1 MTGKGIDDM
10 KLRYYLRG
18 VGTGI
23 LVAVLLMGVAF
34 SGQKSSMTDEQIK
47 TRAAE
52 LGMVEESLLSEV
64 AEDIQKEQ
72 ETEPTVSEEMQ
83 APENEQDRTEEPEE
97 EQTETKESEIE
108 QAEAEESETVE
119 TDVEESIEDQT
130 VQQADTIKEPV
141 MIEVVGGESSVS
153 ISKKLEVAGL
163 VTSAKEYDQYL
174 CSNGYDKKISVGNH
188 EIPINSDYETI
199 AKILT
204 SK

>member
-1 MTGKGIDDM
+1 M

-23 LVAVLLMGVAF
+23 LVAVILMGVAF

-64 AEDIQKEQ
+64 AEDIQTEQ

-83 APENEQDRTEEPEE
+83 APENEQDKKEEPELEQIETE
-97 EQTETKESEIE
+97 ELETE
-108 QAEAEESETVE
+108 QAEEESETVQ
-119 TDVEESIEDQT
+119 TDVEESTEDQS
-130 VQQADTIKEPV
+130 VQPTEVLKVPI

-153 ISKKLEVAGL
+153 ISKKLEAAGL

-188 EIPINSDYETI
+188 EIPIDSDFETI